1 MELES
6 PHLANQAGQ
15 DNENPNEG
23 HPDAYA
29 VFGESDN
36 LYKTSESSSI
46 HNAVSEN
53 KLGQMNIDS
62 TVTEENQ
69 EDFFITFSTKEEAIK
84 KVERATFIENE
95 NLTENLPSTS

>member
-1 MELES
+1 MKTLMKDILTHTPS
-6 PHLANQAGQ
+6 SAKAII
-15 DNENPNEG
+15 
-23 HPDAYA
+23 
-29 VFGESDN
+29 

-95 NLTENLPSTS
+95 NLTENLHS